1 MASGSPLY
9 DLKRQLESNAKGYGQ
24 IDCKICHGM
33 GIFYDPFFGQTKR
46 MGSYRLC
53 KCVEEQTVCDG
64 NPPYE
69 YFDFEKNAVVAC
81 PTKPAR
87 LVLQQILELERN
99 SGIPDR
105 YRGRLIESVDISG
118 DSSMNVLIA
127 LDHAAHA
134 IQSFGSNQVK
144 GLYLYGPTGAGKTL
158 LSCVILNELIR
169 LYRADAH
176 YAKISRDIIG
186 KLRDTFNPQSEAYGE
201 GRRIEQELGKY
212 PALVIDDFGVQR
224 ESPWV
229 NSVLYDLID
238 TRYENNLLTI
248 LTSNE
253 PMDSWKEIAGGRV
266 LSRLREMCLEIHME
280 APDFR
285 LRESKSIR

>member
-1 MASGSPLY
+1 MQAGSPLNA
-9 DLKRQLESNAKGYGQ
+9 LKRQLESQAKGYGRP
-24 IDCKICHGM
+24 DCPICNGV
-33 GIFYDPFFGQTKR
+33 GILFDPHFAAHQGA
-46 MGSYRLC
+46 YRLC
-53 KCVEEQTVCDG
+53 KCVEEQSLCDG
-64 NPPYE
+64 NPPYDYYDE
-69 YFDFEKNAVVAC
+69 EKNTIVPC

-87 LVLQQILELERN
+87 MALKRIQHLERH
-99 SGIPDR
+99 SGIPER
-105 YRGRLIESVDISG
+105 YRGRLIDSIDVSG
-118 DSSMNVLIA
+118 KSSTNVLIA
-127 LDHAAHA
+127 LDHAVHTIYSA
-134 IQSFGSNQVK
+134 GRGEVR

-169 LYRADAH
+169 LYQVEAH

-201 GRRIEQELGKY
+201 GRRIEQKLGRY

-253 PMDSWKEIAGGRV
+253 PMDSWKDISDGRV

-280 APDFR
+280 AEDYR
-285 LRESKSIR
+285 LRESKSLR